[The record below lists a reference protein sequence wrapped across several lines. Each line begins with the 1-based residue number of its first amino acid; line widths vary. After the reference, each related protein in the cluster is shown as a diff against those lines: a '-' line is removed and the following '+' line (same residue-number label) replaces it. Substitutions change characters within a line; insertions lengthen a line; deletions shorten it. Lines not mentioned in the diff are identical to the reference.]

1 MLKLG
6 VRSKGSRSRVRKKNG
21 MKADGFQGVLCFAL
35 IVSYIFSRAAFAQ
48 DLSLVEQKVHKLSD
62 TVWWVE
68 PVPGY
73 GGNIAVSAGED
84 GILMVDDQLM
94 PLTDD
99 IKEAVAGIQEG
110 KIDFL
115 INSHYH
121 YDHAGGNAAFGDE
134 SLIIA
139 HHSVKTRLLERREAG
154 FNFRDEPHPAEAIP
168 VLTFKENVTFDW
180 NGENIDVIYLGNTS
194 HTDGDVVIFFRDS
207 NVIHTG
213 DQYVNLNGYP
223 FIDLPV
229 GGSATGL
236 RDNIAAMLSM
246 IDDDTQVMPG
256 HGQVTTKAEL
266 QAYHDRIAATIDIV
280 EKQKLAGKSL
290 DEIQET
296 GLPEEYSKFTG
307 FMTIPTWIQQ
317 VYSSLID

>member
-6 VRSKGSRSRVRKKNG
+6 TRSSKNEKTKKTEIR
-21 MKADGFQGVLCFAL
+21 ADGFRVLLSFSLMASCLCGV
-35 IVSYIFSRAAFAQ
+35 AASAQ

-68 PVPGY
+68 PVPAY

-99 IKEAVAGIQEG
+99 IKEAVASIQEG

-121 YDHAGGNAAFGDE
+121 YDHAGGNAAFGEE

-180 NGENIDVIYLGNTS
+180 NGEDIDVIYLGNTS
-194 HTDGDVVIFFRDS
+194 HTDGDVVIFFRES

-236 RDNIAAMLSM
+236 RDNIAAMLAM
-246 IDDDTQVMPG
+246 IDDDTKVMPG
-256 HGQVTTKAEL
+256 HGPVTTKTEL

-296 GLPEEYSKFTG
+296 GLPDEYSKFTG

-317 VYSSLID
+317 VFSSLIE

>member
-1 MLKLG
+1 MI
-6 VRSKGSRSRVRKKNG
+6 KNIQANG
-21 MKADGFQGVLCFAL
+21 LLRGL
-35 IVSYIFSRAAFAQ
+35 
-48 DLSLVEQKVHKLSD
+48 LSLFLAAACLYSVSASAQPQLDYSQVEQKVHKLSD

-68 PVPGY
+68 PVPAY

-99 IKEAVAGIQEG
+99 IRAAVAGIQEG

-115 INSHYH
+115 VNSHYH

-134 SLIIA
+134 SLILA
-139 HHSVKTRLLERREAG
+139 HHSVRKRLLEAREAG
-154 FNFRDEPHPAEAIP
+154 ENFREEPHPPEAIP
-168 VLTFKENVTFDW
+168 VVTFKENITFHW
-180 NGENIDVIYLGNTS
+180 NGEAIDVIYFGSS
-194 HTDGDVVIFFRDS
+194 HTDGDVVIYFRDS

-223 FIDLPV
+223 FIDLAV

-236 RDNIAAMLSM
+236 RDNIASMLAL
-246 IDDDTQVMPG
+246 IDDDTKVIPG
-256 HGQVTTKAEL
+256 HGPMTTKAEL

-280 EKQKLAGKSL
+280 EKQKNAGISIE
-290 DEIQET
+290 EIQEN
-296 GLPEEYSKFTG
+296 GLPEEYAKFTG

-317 VYSSLID
+317 TFSSLID

>member
-6 VRSKGSRSRVRKKNG
+6 TRSSKNE
-21 MKADGFQGVLCFAL
+21 KTEKSEIRADGFRVLLSFSLMASCLCGV
-35 IVSYIFSRAAFAQ
+35 AASAQ

-68 PVPGY
+68 PVPAY

-99 IKEAVAGIQEG
+99 IKEAVASIQEG

-121 YDHAGGNAAFGDE
+121 YDHAGGNAAFGEE

-180 NGENIDVIYLGNTS
+180 NGEDIDVIYLGNTS
-194 HTDGDVVIFFRDS
+194 HTDGDVVIFFRES

-236 RDNIAAMLSM
+236 RDNIAAMLAM
-246 IDDDTQVMPG
+246 IDDDTKVMPG
-256 HGQVTTKAEL
+256 HGPVTTKTEL

-280 EKQKLAGKSL
+280 ETQMLAGKSL

-296 GLPEEYSKFTG
+296 GLPDEYSKFTG

-317 VYSSLID
+317 VFSSLIE

>member
-6 VRSKGSRSRVRKKNG
+6 IRSSKRRRTGKRTDRFRE
-21 MKADGFQGVLCFAL
+21 
-35 IVSYIFSRAAFAQ
+35 IVSFSLMASYLCGIAASAQ

-68 PVPGY
+68 PVPAY

-99 IKEAVAGIQEG
+99 IKEAVASIQEG

-121 YDHAGGNAAFGDE
+121 YDHAGGNAAFGEE

-180 NGENIDVIYLGNTS
+180 NGEDIDVIYLGNTS
-194 HTDGDVVIFFRDS
+194 HTDGDVVIFFRES

-236 RDNIAAMLSM
+236 RDNIAAMLAM
-246 IDDDTQVMPG
+246 IDDDTKVMPG
-256 HGQVTTKAEL
+256 HGPVTTKTEL

-296 GLPEEYSKFTG
+296 GLPDEYSKFTG

-317 VYSSLID
+317 VFSSLIE

>member
-6 VRSKGSRSRVRKKNG
+6 TWSSKNEKTKKTEIR
-21 MKADGFQGVLCFAL
+21 ADGFRVLLSFSLMASYLCGV
-35 IVSYIFSRAAFAQ
+35 AASAQ

-62 TVWWVE
+62 TVWWIE
-68 PVPGY
+68 PVPAY

-99 IKEAVAGIQEG
+99 IKEAVASIQEG

-121 YDHAGGNAAFGDE
+121 YDHAGGNAAFGEE

-180 NGENIDVIYLGNTS
+180 NGEDIDVIYLGNTS
-194 HTDGDVVIFFRDS
+194 HTDGDVVIFFRES

-236 RDNIAAMLSM
+236 RDNIAAMLAM
-246 IDDDTQVMPG
+246 IDDDTKVMPG
-256 HGQVTTKAEL
+256 HGPVTTKTEL

-280 EKQKLAGKSL
+280 ETQMLAGKSL

-317 VYSSLID
+317 VFSSLVD

>member
-6 VRSKGSRSRVRKKNG
+6 TRSSKNE
-21 MKADGFQGVLCFAL
+21 KTEKSEIRADGFRVLLSFSLMASCLCGV
-35 IVSYIFSRAAFAQ
+35 AASAQ

-68 PVPGY
+68 PVPAY

-99 IKEAVAGIQEG
+99 IKEAVASIQEG

-121 YDHAGGNAAFGDE
+121 YDHAGGNAAFGEE

-180 NGENIDVIYLGNTS
+180 NGEDIDVIYLGNTS
-194 HTDGDVVIFFRDS
+194 HTDGDVVIFFRES

-236 RDNIAAMLSM
+236 RDNIAAMLAM
-246 IDDDTQVMPG
+246 IDDDTKVMPG
-256 HGQVTTKAEL
+256 HGPVTTKTEL

-296 GLPEEYSKFTG
+296 GLPDEYSKFTG

-317 VYSSLID
+317 VFSSLIE

>member
-6 VRSKGSRSRVRKKNG
+6 TRSSKNEKTKKTEIR
-21 MKADGFQGVLCFAL
+21 ADGFRVLLSFSLMASYLCGV
-35 IVSYIFSRAAFAQ
+35 AASAQ

-68 PVPGY
+68 PVPAY

-99 IKEAVAGIQEG
+99 IKEAVASIQEG

-121 YDHAGGNAAFGDE
+121 YDHAGGNAAFGEE

-180 NGENIDVIYLGNTS
+180 NGEDIDVIYLGNTS
-194 HTDGDVVIFFRDS
+194 HTDGDVVIFFRES

-236 RDNIAAMLSM
+236 RDNIAAMLAM
-246 IDDDTQVMPG
+246 IDDDTKVMPG
-256 HGQVTTKAEL
+256 HGPVTTKTEL

-296 GLPEEYSKFTG
+296 GLPDEYSKFTG

-317 VYSSLID
+317 VFSSLIE

>member
-6 VRSKGSRSRVRKKNG
+6 TRSSKNEKTKKTEIR
-21 MKADGFQGVLCFAL
+21 ADGFRVLLSFSLMASCLCGV
-35 IVSYIFSRAAFAQ
+35 AASAQ

-68 PVPGY
+68 PVPAY

-99 IKEAVAGIQEG
+99 IKEAVASIQEG

-121 YDHAGGNAAFGDE
+121 YDHAGGNAAFGEE

-180 NGENIDVIYLGNTS
+180 NGEDIDVIYLGNTS
-194 HTDGDVVIFFRDS
+194 HTDGDVVIFFRES

-236 RDNIAAMLSM
+236 RDNIAAMLAM
-246 IDDDTQVMPG
+246 IDDDTKVMPG
-256 HGQVTTKAEL
+256 HGPVTTKTEL

-280 EKQKLAGKSL
+280 ETQMLAGKSL

-317 VYSSLID
+317 VFSSLVD

>member
-6 VRSKGSRSRVRKKNG
+6 IRSSKRRRRGKRTDRFRE
-21 MKADGFQGVLCFAL
+21 
-35 IVSYIFSRAAFAQ
+35 IVSFSLMASYLCGIAASAQ

-68 PVPGY
+68 PVPAY

-99 IKEAVAGIQEG
+99 IKEAVASIQEG

-121 YDHAGGNAAFGDE
+121 YDHAGGNAAFGED
-134 SLIIA
+134 SLIVA

-180 NGENIDVIYLGNTS
+180 NGEDIDVIYLGNTS
-194 HTDGDVVIFFRDS
+194 HTDGDVVIFFRES

-236 RDNIAAMLSM
+236 RDNIGAMLAM
-246 IDDDTQVMPG
+246 IDDDTKVMPG
-256 HGQVTTKAEL
+256 HGPVTTKTEL
-266 QAYHDRIAATIDIV
+266 QAYYDRIAATIDIV

-290 DEIQET
+290 EEIQET

-317 VYSSLID
+317 VHSSLID

>member
-1 MLKLG
+1 MIKLG
-6 VRSKGSRSRVRKKNG
+6 MGSSKKRKMMKKG
-21 MKADGFQGVLCFAL
+21 MRADGFRGLLSFSLMASCLCGISA
-35 IVSYIFSRAAFAQ
+35 SAQ

-62 TVWWVE
+62 TVWWIE
-68 PVPGY
+68 PVPAY

-110 KIDFL
+110 KVDFL
-115 INSHYH
+115 VNSHYH
-121 YDHAGGNAAFGDE
+121 YDHAGGNAAFGEE

-139 HHSVKTRLLERREAG
+139 HHSVRTRLLEGREAG
-154 FNFRDEPHPAEAIP
+154 SNFREEPHPAEAIP
-168 VLTFKENVTFDW
+168 VLTFKENVTFHW
-180 NGENIDVIYLGNTS
+180 NGEDIDVIYLGNAS
-194 HTDGDVVIFFRDS
+194 HTDGDAVIVFRES

-236 RDNIAAMLSM
+236 RDNIAAMLAM
-246 IDDDTQVMPG
+246 IDDDTKVIPG
-256 HGQVTTKAEL
+256 HGPMTTKTEL
-266 QAYHDRIAATIDIV
+266 QAYHDRIAATIDLV
-280 EKQKLAGKSL
+280 EKQKSAGKSL

-296 GLPEEYSKFTG
+296 GLPDEYSKFTG
-307 FMTIPTWIQQ
+307 FMTISTWIQQ
-317 VYSSLID
+317 VFSSLND

>member
-6 VRSKGSRSRVRKKNG
+6 TRSSKNEKTKKTEIR
-21 MKADGFQGVLCFAL
+21 ADGFRVLLSFSLMASYLCGV
-35 IVSYIFSRAAFAQ
+35 AASAQ

-68 PVPGY
+68 PVPAY

-99 IKEAVAGIQEG
+99 IKEAVASIQEG

-121 YDHAGGNAAFGDE
+121 YDHAGGNAAFGEE

-180 NGENIDVIYLGNTS
+180 NGEDIDVIYLGNTS
-194 HTDGDVVIFFRDS
+194 HTDGDVVIFFRES

-236 RDNIAAMLSM
+236 RDNIAAMLAM
-246 IDDDTQVMPG
+246 IDDDTKVMPG
-256 HGQVTTKAEL
+256 HGPVTTKTEL

-280 EKQKLAGKSL
+280 ETQMLAGKSL

-317 VYSSLID
+317 VFSSLVD

>member
-6 VRSKGSRSRVRKKNG
+6 TRSSKNEKTKKTEIR
-21 MKADGFQGVLCFAL
+21 ADGFRVLLSFSLMASCLCGV
-35 IVSYIFSRAAFAQ
+35 AASAQ

-68 PVPGY
+68 PVPAY

-99 IKEAVAGIQEG
+99 IKEAVASIQEG

-121 YDHAGGNAAFGDE
+121 YDHAGGNAAFGEE

-154 FNFRDEPHPAEAIP
+154 FNFRDEPNPAEAIP

-180 NGENIDVIYLGNTS
+180 NGEDIDVIYLGNTS
-194 HTDGDVVIFFRDS
+194 HTDGDVVIFFRES

-236 RDNIAAMLSM
+236 RDNIAAMLAM
-246 IDDDTQVMPG
+246 IDDDTKVMPG
-256 HGQVTTKAEL
+256 HGPVTTKTEL

-296 GLPEEYSKFTG
+296 GLPDEYSKFTG

-317 VYSSLID
+317 VFSSLIE

>member
-6 VRSKGSRSRVRKKNG
+6 TRSSKNEKTKKSEIR
-21 MKADGFQGVLCFAL
+21 ADGFRVLLSFSLMASCLCGV
-35 IVSYIFSRAAFAQ
+35 AASAQ

-68 PVPGY
+68 PVPAY

-99 IKEAVAGIQEG
+99 IKEAVASIREG

-121 YDHAGGNAAFGDE
+121 YDHAGGNAAFGEE

-180 NGENIDVIYLGNTS
+180 NGEDIDVIYLGNTS
-194 HTDGDVVIFFRDS
+194 HTDGDVVIFFRES

-236 RDNIAAMLSM
+236 RDNIAAMLAM
-246 IDDDTQVMPG
+246 IDDDTKVMPG
-256 HGQVTTKAEL
+256 HGPVTTKTEL

-296 GLPEEYSKFTG
+296 GLPDEYSKFTG

-317 VYSSLID
+317 VFSSLIE

>member
-99 IKEAVAGIQEG
+99 IKEAVAGIQE
-110 KIDFL
+110 
-115 INSHYH
+115 
-121 YDHAGGNAAFGDE
+121 
-134 SLIIA
+134 
-139 HHSVKTRLLERREAG
+139 ERS
-154 FNFRDEPHPAEAIP
+154 
-168 VLTFKENVTFDW
+168 
-180 NGENIDVIYLGNTS
+180 TS
-194 HTDGDVVIFFRDS
+194 
-207 NVIHTG
+207 
-213 DQYVNLNGYP
+213 
-223 FIDLPV
+223 
-229 GGSATGL
+229 
-236 RDNIAAMLSM
+236 
-246 IDDDTQVMPG
+246 
-256 HGQVTTKAEL
+256 
-266 QAYHDRIAATIDIV
+266 
-280 EKQKLAGKSL
+280 
-290 DEIQET
+290 
-296 GLPEEYSKFTG
+296 
-307 FMTIPTWIQQ
+307 
-317 VYSSLID
+317 

>member
-6 VRSKGSRSRVRKKNG
+6 TRSSKNEKTKKTEIR
-21 MKADGFQGVLCFAL
+21 ADGFRVLLSFSLMASCLCGV
-35 IVSYIFSRAAFAQ
+35 AASAQ

-68 PVPGY
+68 PVPAY

-99 IKEAVAGIQEG
+99 IKEAVASIQEG

-121 YDHAGGNAAFGDE
+121 YDHAGGNAAFGEE

-180 NGENIDVIYLGNTS
+180 NGEDIDVIYLGNTS
-194 HTDGDVVIFFRDS
+194 HTDGDVVIFFRES

-236 RDNIAAMLSM
+236 RDNIAAMLAM
-246 IDDDTQVMPG
+246 IDDDTKVMPG
-256 HGQVTTKAEL
+256 HGPVTTKTEL
-266 QAYHDRIAATIDIV
+266 QAYHDRLAATIDIV
-280 EKQKLAGKSL
+280 EKPKLAGKSL

-317 VYSSLID
+317 VFSSLVD

>member
-6 VRSKGSRSRVRKKNG
+6 TRSSKNEKTKKTEIR
-21 MKADGFQGVLCFAL
+21 ADGFRVLLSFSLMASCLCGV
-35 IVSYIFSRAAFAQ
+35 AASAQ

-68 PVPGY
+68 PVPAY

-99 IKEAVAGIQEG
+99 IKEAVASIQEG

-121 YDHAGGNAAFGDE
+121 YDHAGGNAAFGEE

-180 NGENIDVIYLGNTS
+180 NGEDIDVIYLGNTS
-194 HTDGDVVIFFRDS
+194 HTDGDVVIFFRES

-236 RDNIAAMLSM
+236 RDNIAAMLAM
-246 IDDDTQVMPG
+246 IDDDTKVMPG
-256 HGQVTTKAEL
+256 HGPVTTKTEL

-317 VYSSLID
+317 VFSSLVD

>member
-6 VRSKGSRSRVRKKNG
+6 TRSSKNE
-21 MKADGFQGVLCFAL
+21 KTEKSEIRADGFRVLLSFSLMASYLCGV
-35 IVSYIFSRAAFAQ
+35 AASAQ

-62 TVWWVE
+62 TVWWIE
-68 PVPGY
+68 PVPAY

-99 IKEAVAGIQEG
+99 IKEAVASIQEG

-121 YDHAGGNAAFGDE
+121 YDHAGGNAAFGEE

-180 NGENIDVIYLGNTS
+180 NGEDIDVIYLGNTS
-194 HTDGDVVIFFRDS
+194 HTDGDVVIFFRES

-236 RDNIAAMLSM
+236 RDNIAAMLAM
-246 IDDDTQVMPG
+246 IDDDTKVMPG
-256 HGQVTTKAEL
+256 HGPVTTKTEL

-280 EKQKLAGKSL
+280 ETQMLAGKSL

-317 VYSSLID
+317 VFSSLVD

>member
-6 VRSKGSRSRVRKKNG
+6 VRSKGGGSRVRKKNG
-21 MKADGFQGVLCFAL
+21 MKADGFRGVLCFAL

-48 DLSLVEQKVHKLSD
+48 DLSLVNKRVHKLSD

-99 IKEAVAGIQEG
+99 IKEAVAGIQKG

-134 SLIIA
+134 SLIVA

-194 HTDGDVVIFFRDS
+194 HTD
-207 NVIHTG
+207 VIHTG
-213 DQYVNLNGYP
+213 DQYVNLNGTRYRSP
-223 FIDLPV
+223 SRRLA
-229 GGSATGL
+229 G
-236 RDNIAAMLSM
+236 AAMLSM
-246 IDDDTQVMPG
+246 IVIPRSCTL
-256 HGQVTTKAEL
+256 TKAEL
-266 QAYHDRIAATIDIV
+266 QAYV
-280 EKQKLAGKSL
+280 NLNKN
-290 DEIQET
+290 
-296 GLPEEYSKFTG
+296 
-307 FMTIPTWIQQ
+307 
-317 VYSSLID
+317 

>member
-6 VRSKGSRSRVRKKNG
+6 TRSSKNEKTRKTEIR
-21 MKADGFQGVLCFAL
+21 ADGFRVLLSFSLMASCLCGV
-35 IVSYIFSRAAFAQ
+35 AASAQ

-68 PVPGY
+68 PVPAY

-99 IKEAVAGIQEG
+99 IKEAVASIQEG

-121 YDHAGGNAAFGDE
+121 YDHAGGNAAFGEE

-180 NGENIDVIYLGNTS
+180 NGEDIDVIYLGNTS
-194 HTDGDVVIFFRDS
+194 HTDGDVVIFFRES

-236 RDNIAAMLSM
+236 RDNIAAMLAM
-246 IDDDTQVMPG
+246 IDDDTKVMPG
-256 HGQVTTKAEL
+256 HGPVTTKTEL

-296 GLPEEYSKFTG
+296 GLPDEYSKFTG

-317 VYSSLID
+317 VFSSLIE

>member
-6 VRSKGSRSRVRKKNG
+6 TRSSKNEKTKKTEIR
-21 MKADGFQGVLCFAL
+21 ADGFRVLLSFSLMASCLCGV
-35 IVSYIFSRAAFAQ
+35 AASAQ

-68 PVPGY
+68 PVPAY

-99 IKEAVAGIQEG
+99 IKEAVASIQEG

-121 YDHAGGNAAFGDE
+121 YDHAGGNAAFGEE

-180 NGENIDVIYLGNTS
+180 NGEDIDVIYLGNTS
-194 HTDGDVVIFFRDS
+194 HTDGDVVIFFRES

-236 RDNIAAMLSM
+236 RDNIAAMLAM
-246 IDDDTQVMPG
+246 IDDDTKVMPG
-256 HGQVTTKAEL
+256 HGPVTTKTEL

-296 GLPEEYSKFTG
+296 GLPVEYSKFTG

-317 VYSSLID
+317 VFSSLIE

>member
-6 VRSKGSRSRVRKKNG
+6 TRSSKNE
-21 MKADGFQGVLCFAL
+21 KTEKSEIRADGFRVLLSFSLMASCLCGV
-35 IVSYIFSRAAFAQ
+35 AASAQ

-68 PVPGY
+68 PVPAY

-99 IKEAVAGIQEG
+99 IKEAVASIQEG

-121 YDHAGGNAAFGDE
+121 YDHAGGNAAFGEE

-180 NGENIDVIYLGNTS
+180 NGEDIDVIYLGNTS
-194 HTDGDVVIFFRDS
+194 HTDGDVVIFFRES

-236 RDNIAAMLSM
+236 RDNIAAMLAM
-246 IDDDTQVMPG
+246 IDDDTKVMPG
-256 HGQVTTKAEL
+256 HGPVTTKTEL

-280 EKQKLAGKSL
+280 ETQMLAGKSL

-317 VYSSLID
+317 VFSSLIE